1 MLNNTATLTTSEISA
16 IVVEHGNLIELA
28 VMGVIENSDHRVW
41 GMLYDLI
48 QTATIKLMEALADFN
63 RSGMIGLARF
73 IRKVVKHCTINVL
86 KTGFEAPRFT
96 SYARNVE
103 RVAAPMPCESTANEA
118 RLAQALASI
127 EASDRRVMEMLIAGT
142 PAKVVAIAC
151 RTSNAGVT
159 RAKQRSIATISAA
172 MAA

>member
-1 MLNNTATLTTSEISA
+1 MNQPNKLTVSEINT
-16 IVVEHGNLIELA
+16 VVLAHANLIELA
-28 VMGVIENSDHRVW
+28 VMGVIENSNTRVW
-41 GMLYDLI
+41 GMLDDLI
-48 QTATIKLMEALADFN
+48 STATIRLIVALQDFN

-73 IRKVVKHCTINVL
+73 IRKVVTRCTINVL
-86 KTGFEAPRFT
+86 RTGFEAPRFT

-103 RVAAPMPCESTANEA
+103 SVAAPMPSASSANEA
-118 RLAQALASI
+118 RLALAMASI
-127 EASDRRVMEMLIAGT
+127 EASDRRVLEMLLAGT

-159 RAKQRSIATISAA
+159 RAKQRSIATITAA

>member
-1 MLNNTATLTTSEISA
+1 MKLNTAEINA
-16 IVVEHGNLIELA
+16 IVVAHANLIETT

-41 GMLYDLI
+41 GMIEDLVS
-48 QTATIKLMEALADFN
+48 TATIKLIVALQDFN

-73 IRKVVKHCTINVL
+73 IRKLVKRCTINAI
-86 KTGFEAPRFT
+86 KTGFEASRFT

-103 RVAAPMPCESTANEA
+103 RTAAPMPSKSTADEA
-118 RLAQALASI
+118 RLEQAMASI
-127 EASDRRVMEMLIAGT
+127 EASDRRVLEMLLNGT

-159 RAKQRSIATISAA
+159 RAKQRSIATITAA
-172 MAA
+172 LAA